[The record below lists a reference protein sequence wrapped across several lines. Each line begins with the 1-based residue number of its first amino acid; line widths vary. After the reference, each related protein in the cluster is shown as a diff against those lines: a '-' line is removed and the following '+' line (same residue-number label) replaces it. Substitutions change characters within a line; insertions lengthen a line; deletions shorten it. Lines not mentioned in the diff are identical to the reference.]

1 MRLKVKRH
9 ILWNNVCAKKR
20 KKLST
25 EQKMAKVC
33 DICGKHVSVGNAI
46 SHAHNTT
53 LRRWLPNLRHV
64 RALVNGQVRRLTVC
78 AKCLKAGKVLKAPH
92 KARVKPPVEPATI
105 SAPAV
110 EMPAVITTPAAS
122 FEPAAEMTS
131 AV

>member
-1 MRLKVKRH
+1 
-9 ILWNNVCAKKR
+9 
-20 KKLST
+20 
-25 EQKMAKVC
+25 MAKVC
-33 DICGKHVSVGNAI
+33 DICGKHPGVGNTI

-53 LRRWLPNLRHV
+53 LRRWLPNLRQV
-64 RALVNGQVRRLTVC
+64 RALIDGQVKRIKVC

-92 KARVKPPVEPATI
+92 KARVKPATI

-110 EMPAVITTPAAS
+110 EMPAMTITPAAS